1 MSAAIAL
8 SKPPM
13 TDQQLIEAV
22 YELAYGEDAIA
33 NGYTHEQVVEKLT
46 QYTADIPDLLTLH
59 EEAIDFV
66 DTSPED
72 KAFHERCVKYIAEWE
87 SDKYNT

>member
-1 MSAAIAL
+1 MIA
-8 SKPPM
+8 SPSPKPQPM

-33 NGYTHEQVVEKLT
+33 NGYSHEEVVQRLT

-59 EEAIDFV
+59 EEAIELEA
-66 DTSPED
+66 TSPED
-72 KAFHERCVKYIAEWE
+72 KAFHKRCVTYIAEWE
-87 SDKYNT
+87 SDKYDT